1 MKSLAA
7 TYTME
12 EPRRKVHTLIKIATI
27 AHSCSQAST
36 RSKNHYTYTIEKQI
50 LAKAE
55 DQRSSRTLNAI
66 SRKSRFLHVS
76 YLKICRKFIF

>member
-1 MKSLAA
+1 MA
-7 TYTME
+7 

-50 LAKAE
+50 LGKAD
-55 DQRSSRTLNAI
+55 DQNGS
-66 SRKSRFLHVS
+66 
-76 YLKICRKFIF
+76 